1 MLIKNIKWDTDGD
14 MEALA
19 SLPTEVYT
27 PSFLCQEQYD
37 DVEEF
42 LDDVSDF
49 RTNMAGV
56 ISDLMSPRK
65 KMNDSHSQTK
75 TSNMRRE

>member
-1 MLIKNIKWDTDGD
+1 MTMSKNFSA
-14 MEALA
+14 M
-19 SLPTEVYT
+19 SLTG
-27 PSFLCQEQYD
+27 
-37 DVEEF
+37 
-42 LDDVSDF
+42 F